1 MNNLKII
8 SYFKGDDNSV
18 FLELKRLDYKN
29 SLDKSQYVRW
39 FRIKNNIPKQLRFV
53 KMNDKCRFFNEGQ
66 LIIDKNDIQFIENKN
81 IINLKYCYINLDC
94 IRLCAENWNTNKI
107 EKK

>member
-8 SYFKGDDNSV
+8 YYFKGDDNSV
-18 FLELKRLDYKN
+18 FIELKRLDYKN
-29 SLDKSQYVRW
+29 SLDKSQYVSW
-39 FRIKNNIPKQLRFV
+39 FRIKDNIPQKLTFV

-66 LIIDKNDIQFIENKN
+66 LIINKNDIQFIENKN

-94 IRLCAENWNTNKI
+94 IRLCAENWNSNKI